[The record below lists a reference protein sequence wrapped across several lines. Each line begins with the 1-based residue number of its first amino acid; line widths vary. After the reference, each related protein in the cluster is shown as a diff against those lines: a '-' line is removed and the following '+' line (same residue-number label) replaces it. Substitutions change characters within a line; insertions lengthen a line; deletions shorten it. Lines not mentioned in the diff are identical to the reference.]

1 MDYNFREKPF
11 YLEFP
16 ILQISYILLW
26 IPVGYIVSRVIASGL
41 IAIVFNTS
49 AAILYKI
56 FDFAF
61 GLFVMSGRWEASA
74 LGFFP
79 YAVIAFDLIFLI
91 IGLELISR
99 FLDKKRLEEK
109 FYEQQTD

>member
-26 IPVGYIVSRVIASGL
+26 IPLGFIVTRVLASCL

-49 AAILYKI
+49 AAILYKL

-74 LGFFP
+74 LGFFL

-91 IGLELISR
+91 TGLELISH
-99 FLDKKRLEEK
+99 FLYKKRLEEK
-109 FYEQQTD
+109 FYEQQTT